1 MNNAEYVKS
10 LGLEF
15 KDLTA
20 KLEEHWAYME
30 GIANE

>member
-20 KLEEHWAYME
+20 KIEAYSE
-30 GIANE
+30 DIANE